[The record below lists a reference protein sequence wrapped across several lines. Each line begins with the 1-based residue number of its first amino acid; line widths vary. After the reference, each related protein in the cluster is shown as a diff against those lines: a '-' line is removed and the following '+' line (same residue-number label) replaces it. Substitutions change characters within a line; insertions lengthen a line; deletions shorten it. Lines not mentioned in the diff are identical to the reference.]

1 MFTLL
6 KERYLKERHNKKQ
19 ETRFYIENGFYQS
32 WSDVHKI
39 ASDEGLKQYS
49 TKTRYDQYKNGV
61 ITRAKAVDYAAAR
74 MEKQIDKEIAA
85 TLEKLERIEKAPDLQ
100 YISINVSYTKNATW
114 GYNPIAT
121 ANTNNGTTTG
131 YASGY
136 GYDKESSAVA
146 SALNKNYSVLK
157 TLYTIK
163 ENAFKA
169 GLSDFSKTACNG
181 VDNRSTCG
189 YGAGYD
195 ILPYFEGGVGVGCF
209 WDILKKAGFTTRC
222 NYVKNENYYNVY
234 MDLGS
239 NK

>member
-6 KERYLKERHNKKQ
+6 KERYLKERQNKKQ
-19 ETRFYIENGFYQS
+19 ENRFYIENGFCQS
-32 WSDVHKI
+32 WSDEHKT

-49 TKTRYDQYKNGV
+49 TETRYNQYKSGV
-61 ITRAKAVDYAAAR
+61 ITREKAIDYAVAK

-85 TLEKLERIEKAPDLQ
+85 TLEKLEKIEKAPDLQ

-114 GYNPIAT
+114 GYNPTAT

-131 YASGY
+131 YASGC

-146 SALNKNYSVLK
+146 SAFNENYSILK

-163 ENAFKA
+163 ENALKD
-169 GLSDFSKTACNG
+169 GLSDACTG
-181 VDNRSTCG
+181 VDNRTTCG
-189 YGAGYD
+189 YGAGYG
-195 ILPYFEGGVGVGCF
+195 IFPYFEGGVGVGCF

-222 NYVKNENYYNVY
+222 NYGKHENYYNVS
-234 MDLGS
+234 MEV
-239 NK
+239 

>member
-6 KERYLKERHNKKQ
+6 KERYLKERQNKKH

-32 WSDVHKI
+32 WSDEHKI

-49 TKTRYDQYKNGV
+49 TETRYNQYKNGV
-61 ITRAKAVDYAAAR
+61 ITREKAVDYAAAR

-100 YISINVSYTKNATW
+100 YISINVRYTKSATW
-114 GYNPIAT
+114 DYNPTAT

-131 YASGY
+131 YASGC

-146 SALNKNYSVLK
+146 SAFNDNYSILK
-157 TLYTIK
+157 VLYTIK
-163 ENAFKA
+163 ENALKA
-169 GLSDFSKTACNG
+169 GLSDASKTACTG
-181 VDNRSTCG
+181 VDNRTVCG
-189 YGAGYD
+189 YGAGYG
-195 ILPYFEGGVGVGCF
+195 IFPYFEGGVGVGCF

-222 NYVKNENYYNVY
+222 NYGKHENYYNVS
-234 MDLGS
+234 MDR
-239 NK
+239 